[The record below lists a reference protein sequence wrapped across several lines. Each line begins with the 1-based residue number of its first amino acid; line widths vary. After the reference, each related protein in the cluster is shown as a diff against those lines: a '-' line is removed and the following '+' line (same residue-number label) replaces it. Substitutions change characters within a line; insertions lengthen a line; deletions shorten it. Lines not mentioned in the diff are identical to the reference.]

1 MITRDAGLGI
11 YIHVPFCLSKCAY
24 CDFYSICDFEHA
36 DRYTEAL
43 CSHIKSKSLLAEQRA
58 VDSIYIGGGTPCLL
72 TIDQI
77 SKIADTVF
85 SNYNISSDCEFTIEA
100 NPAAF
105 TEEKMRLIHQMGI
118 NRVSIG
124 LQTANDKELDV
135 LSRKHNFNG
144 FLDSYNK
151 VRKAGFTN
159 VSVDLM
165 YAIPLQTIDS
175 LLNSVAAVAFLNPEH
190 ISLYCLKIEENTLF
204 GRNRNAL
211 MLPDEDTQCE
221 MYEKA
226 VELLASY
233 GYNRYEISNFS
244 KKSKESRHN
253 LKYWLCDE
261 FLGFGPSAY
270 SFFDGVRYG
279 YGRSIDMY
287 IKAIEEGNE
296 PPIADKSI
304 ITPQDA
310 YNESIMLG
318 LRLERGIVPNDSLL
332 ELSKKYIDNGFMKYK
347 DGRLSFT
354 TKGFLVSNMILSD
367 IIDL

>member
-1 MITRDAGLGI
+1 MIMTDAGLGI

-24 CDFYSICDFEHA
+24 CDFYSTCDFESA

-43 CSHIKSKSLLAEQRA
+43 CSHIGRKSVLAGQRV

-72 TIDQI
+72 SIDQI
-77 SKIADTVF
+77 SKITDSIF
-85 SNYNISSDCEFTIEA
+85 SNYNVSSDCEFTMEA

-105 TEEKMRLIHQMGI
+105 NEEKMRLIRQMGV
-118 NRVSIG
+118 NRISLG
-124 LQTANDKELDV
+124 LQTANDKELAV
-135 LSRKHNFNG
+135 LSRKHDFKG
-144 FLDSYNK
+144 FLDSYRK
-151 VRKAGFTN
+151 VRTAGFTN

-165 YAIPLQTIDS
+165 YAIPLQTTES
-175 LLNSVAAVAFLNPEH
+175 LLNSVVAVAALNPEH
-190 ISLYCLKIEENTLF
+190 ISLYCLKIEDNTEF
-204 GRNRNAL
+204 GRNRETL
-211 MLPDEDTQCE
+211 LLPDEDTQCE

-226 VELLASY
+226 VDLLASY
-233 GYNRYEISNFS
+233 GYGRYEISNFS

-279 YGRSIDMY
+279 YGRSTDMY
-287 IKAIEEGNE
+287 IKAIDEGSE
-296 PPIADKSI
+296 PPIADRSAL
-304 ITPQDA
+304 TPRDA
-310 YNESIMLG
+310 YNESVMLG
-318 LRLERGIVPNDSLL
+318 LRLERGIVPTDSLL
-332 ELSKKYIDNGFMKYK
+332 EMSGKYIDSGFMKYK

-354 TKGFLVSNMILSD
+354 TKGFLVSNTILSD

>member
-1 MITRDAGLGI
+1 MITTDAGLGI

-24 CDFYSICDFEHA
+24 CDFYSICDFERA

-43 CSHIKSKSLLAEQRA
+43 CLHIERKSVLTRQRV

-72 TIDQI
+72 TTDQI
-77 SKIADTVF
+77 SKIADSIF
-85 SNYNISSDCEFTIEA
+85 LNYNVSSECEFTMEA

-105 TEEKMRLIHQMGI
+105 TEEKMRLIRQIGV
-118 NRVSIG
+118 NRVSLG
-124 LQTANDKELDV
+124 LQTSNDKELAV
-135 LSRKHNFNG
+135 LSRKHNFKG

-151 VRKAGFTN
+151 VRTVGFTN

-165 YAIPLQTIDS
+165 YAIPLQTTDS
-175 LLNSVAAVAFLNPEH
+175 LLTSVDAVASLNPEH
-190 ISLYCLKIEENTLF
+190 ISLYCLKIEDNTKF
-204 GRNRNAL
+204 GRSRETL
-211 MLPDEDTQCE
+211 LLPDEDTQCE

-226 VELLASY
+226 VDLLASY

-279 YGRSIDMY
+279 YGRSIDAY
-287 IKAIEEGNE
+287 IKAVEDGNE
-296 PPIADKSI
+296 PPIADRSI
-304 ITPQDA
+304 ITPKDA
-310 YNESIMLG
+310 YNESVMLG

-332 ELSKKYIDNGFMKYK
+332 KLSKKYIDSRFMKYK

-354 TKGFLVSNMILSD
+354 TKGFLVSNTILSD